1 MICINILMVVLN
13 FSTVYAICMHV
24 SVYVSGPLLWN
35 SLPLTVRDMSLT
47 LTQFCT
53 RLKTFYVFQNL
64 RDIIAPL

>member
-35 SLPLTVRDMSLT
+35 SLPLTVRD
-47 LTQFCT
+47 
-53 RLKTFYVFQNL
+53 NH
-64 RDIIAPL
+64 